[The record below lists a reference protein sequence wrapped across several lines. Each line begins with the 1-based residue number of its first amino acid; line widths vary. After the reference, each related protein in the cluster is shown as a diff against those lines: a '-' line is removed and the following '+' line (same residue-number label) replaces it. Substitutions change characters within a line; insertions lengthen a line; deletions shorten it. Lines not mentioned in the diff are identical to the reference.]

1 MTDSRAILRRQHRE
15 RRAALPAPARIQA
28 AEAMARHLEALP
40 ALGAPGYVAGYWAV
54 GGEMSLHAVLH
65 RLTGGA
71 VYCLPMLMRD
81 GRLRFAP
88 WRPGDEL
95 VPNRFGI
102 PEPAVAA
109 SSTIA
114 PEDLAVALVPLVAF
128 DAHGHRLGAGGG
140 WYDRSFAFRHAH
152 PSSPPPLL
160 VGVGYEAQREAR
172 LPAEPW
178 DVGMDML
185 ATEAGL
191 FPAIAT
197 DT

>member
-1 MTDSRAILRRQHRE
+1 VTDSRAILRRQHRE

-40 ALGAPGYVAGYWAV
+40 ALGSPGYVAGYWAV

-65 RLTGGA
+65 RLSNGA

-102 PEPAVAA
+102 PEPAVSA
-109 SSTIA
+109 SSTLA

-140 WYDRSFAFRHAH
+140 WYDRSFSFRLSRSSA
-152 PSSPPPLL
+152 PSPLL
-160 VGVGYEAQREAR
+160 VGVGYEAQREPR
-172 LPAEPW
+172 LAAEPW

-191 FPAIAT
+191 FAAIPTA
-197 DT
+197 D

>member
-1 MTDSRAILRRQHRE
+1 VTDSRAILRRQHRE

-28 AEAMARHLEALP
+28 AEAMARHLEAIP
-40 ALGAPGYVAGYWAV
+40 ALRQPGYVAGYWAV

-65 RLTGGA
+65 RLADGA
-71 VYCLPMLMRD
+71 VYCLPLLMRD

-109 SSTIA
+109 SSTLG

-140 WYDRSFAFRHAH
+140 WYDRSFAFRLAR
-152 PSSPPPLL
+152 SSAPPPLL
-160 VGVGYEAQREAR
+160 VGVGYEAQREPH
-172 LPAEPW
+172 LPAEAW

-191 FPAIAT
+191 FPAAPA
-197 DT
+197 DA